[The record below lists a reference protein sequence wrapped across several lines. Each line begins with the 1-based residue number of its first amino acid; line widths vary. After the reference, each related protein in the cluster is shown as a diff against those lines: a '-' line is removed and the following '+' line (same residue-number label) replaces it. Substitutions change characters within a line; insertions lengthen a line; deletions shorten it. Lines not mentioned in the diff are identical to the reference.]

1 MKRWSARSWLVIRK
15 DRALR
20 CERGAAQLHG
30 NGDELIARRGIAVP
44 LHPRSR
50 RGAGTGR
57 GHGKA
62 IGVGG
67 ADGKRTTHVAR
78 IKIYCVVVT
87 SARERAIPLAQD
99 QLHALLGK
107 LHGLGELRSARAAR
121 EHSAEGSEQ
130 GEGGDSD
137 DDDEDH
143 QLDQREPAVASG
155 RVFGNHG
162 VTLPVS
168 CVTVTERISASLV
181 RLMVAGCVRAP
192 KVAAGIEKL

>member
-20 CERGAAQLHG
+20 CECDATQLHG
-30 NGDELIARRGIAVP
+30 NGDELIVRRGSAVP

-50 RGAGTGR
+50 RRPGTGR
-57 GHGKA
+57 RHGKA
-62 IGVGG
+62 VGVGG
-67 ADGKRTTHVAR
+67 ADGRRTTHVAR

-87 SARERAIPLAQD
+87 SARGRTIPLAQD

-107 LHGLGELRSARAAR
+107 LHGLGKLRGTGAAR
-121 EHSAEGSEQ
+121 EHGAERSEQ
-130 GEGGDSD
+130 GESGDSD

-155 RVFGNHG
+155 RVFRNHG

-168 CVTVTERISASLV
+168 CVTVTERFSLSLV
-181 RLMVAGCVRAP
+181 SLMVASAVRAP
-192 KVAAGIEKL
+192 LKV

>member
-1 MKRWSARSWLVIRK
+1 MKIARSWLVIRK
-15 DRALR
+15 DRASR
-20 CERGAAQLHG
+20 RERGAPQLHG
-30 NGDELIARRGIAVP
+30 NGDELIVRRGIAVP

-50 RGAGTGR
+50 RGPGTGR
-57 GHGKA
+57 RHGKA
-62 IGVGG
+62 EGAG
-67 ADGKRTTHVAR
+67 ADSGRAYAIAR

-87 SARERAIPLAQD
+87 YARKRTIPLAQD
-99 QLHALLGK
+99 QLDALLGK
-107 LHGLGELRSARAAR
+107 LRGLGKLRSARAAR

-168 CVTVTERISASLV
+168 CVTVTERI
-181 RLMVAGCVRAP
+181 
-192 KVAAGIEKL
+192 